1 MMLFIIF
8 FFWQLV
14 HSGVLLLYLHN
25 LNIHLSR
32 IVVISLISLQT
43 VLDRT
48 FPSLINFPSLFR
60 LQIVYFSKIGFH
72 TTRVST
78 FMDIFGINYIQI
90 ALQYGD
96 SIIDVTLFASATL
109 N

>member
-1 MMLFIIF
+1 MVVKPHHGGIVVVVIINYFATYLKKFLSKKNQLFIYDAFYYF

-48 FPSLINFPSLFR
+48 FPLPISDKL
-60 LQIVYFSKIGFH
+60 
-72 TTRVST
+72 
-78 FMDIFGINYIQI
+78 
-90 ALQYGD
+90 
-96 SIIDVTLFASATL
+96 SIII
-109 N
+109 